1 MNALPAT
8 TASDWPSASSAEALD
23 FLSLLPHR
31 RHNLVAIDPETGLVT
46 GITRETG
53 HSDLAGF
60 VAEHLGRRNLYF
72 SANEPRAGAPDGKLR
87 KSDIETIR
95 AVFADLDAKDG
106 NFEEARA
113 RRLDQHAKLRHVD
126 VSAPSFVIDSGG
138 GLQLFW
144 LLPEGLPATPEN
156 IAHAESQGAGLA
168 AALGGDAVQNIDRVM
183 RLPGTINLPNAAK
196 RARHRVPAPARLLH
210 FDGPLRTLDEI
221 ELFAP
226 AVAATHIKP
235 PSAAAEP
242 IDLGLMRE
250 ASTFADLPLEL
261 RARLLKLESEQP
273 AFTNAFAGRFDE
285 VPMVK
290 DTSGSGQIF
299 ALAGFLRAAGYTA
312 DEFAQVAWVWPRKRP
327 STWLSDTCDDYR
339 IERDLRRAWTDCAN
353 SLSVYGAKS
362 KAEDDFEPVDV
373 SVELDRKRSSGRFKF
388 EFFDQVTTDLK
399 RRHLIKGVV
408 LRVGTLGIIGVPGA
422 GKSQLAAHLAYS
434 IAAGVPWCDRKV
446 EQGAVICALG
456 EGAEGFRGRVQALR
470 QVHGRAPIPFII
482 VPLAPNL
489 LSMADVRDFVL
500 ACKETM
506 ESLEGTLLRMVCVDT
521 LTAATPGG
529 DQNSTEMMSRVVGAL
544 RFISR
549 ELDCVAAVIHHVG
562 KDQSRGARGSSVF
575 NGDLDTELTIED
587 LGAGRFRVL
596 QTKQRDF
603 EKGAPL
609 RFVQHQAVIGQ
620 DEDGDDVTSVYAV
633 YDHAAAAADDG
644 TDEDFESYM
653 PAIQTRIARGDWAKS
668 VLSEQWVGLEI
679 ADVLGCTG
687 DPRKSPSKERI
698 QALIDRGLQ
707 TGCLQEESVKVPN
720 RDRVRPMIRA
730 GIAA

>member
-1 MNALPAT
+1 MSALPPSL
-8 TASDWPSASSAEALD
+8 ASDWAPASPTEALD

-31 RHNLVAIDPETGLVT
+31 RHNLVAIDPETGSVS

-60 VAEHLGRRNLYF
+60 VGEHLGRRNLYF
-72 SANEPRAGAPDGKLR
+72 SANEPRADAPDAKLK
-87 KSDIETIR
+87 KSDIGTIR

-106 NFEEARA
+106 DFVEARA
-113 RRLDQHAKLRHVD
+113 RRFEQHDQLRHVD

-362 KAEDDFEPVDV
+362 KAEDDFEPVQA
-373 SVELDRKRSSGRFKF
+373 EPNRSSGRYKF
-388 EFFDQVTTDLK
+388 ESFDRVTTDLK

-408 LRVGTLGIIGVPGA
+408 LRVGTLGIIGQPGT

-434 IAAGVPWCDRKV
+434 IAAGESWCGRKV

-456 EGAEGFRGRVQALR
+456 EGAEGFRGRIQAIR
-470 QVHGRAPIPFII
+470 QAHSGDGSDIPFLI

-489 LSMADVRDFVL
+489 LNDADVKDFVV

-506 ESLEGTLLRMVCVDT
+506 ESRAGATLRMVCVDT

-529 DQNSTEMMSRVVGAL
+529 DQNSTETMSRVVSAL
-544 RFISR
+544 RYISN

-575 NGDLDTELTIED
+575 NGDLDTELTVEETVP
-587 LGAGRFRVL
+587 GRFQVR

-620 DEDGDDVTSVYAV
+620 DDDGDDVTAVHAV
-633 YDHAAAAADDG
+633 YDHEAASADDG
-644 TDEDFESYM
+644 FDEEFQSCM
-653 PAIQTRIARGDWAKS
+653 PAIQERIARGEWAKS
-668 VLSEQWVGLEI
+668 VLSDQWVGLEI
-679 ADVLGCTG
+679 ADVLGWSG
-687 DPRKSPSKERI
+687 DPTKSPLKERI
-698 QALIDRGLQ
+698 QALIDWALQRGYLWEK
-707 TGCLQEESVKVPN
+707 GVKVPN
-720 RDRVRPMIRA
+720 RNRLRPTIQVGKVA
-730 GIAA
+730 